1 MTESSRPLQMVESF
15 LKSLGPAA
23 EAYTRLEV
31 AAVVLKEP
39 KPTIIRAAL
48 TFETL
53 PGAEPDPVEFETTH
67 IWAVR
72 QYVAVKNLTD
82 VLTGVARTGHVP
94 ELRNASL
101 EPGTSGGL
109 DAYFWP
115 LATRRIAGPR
125 VLDLSFSGMSIHQLL
140 HRLPE
145 LDVEL
150 QGAKTPFESLADL
163 YDEIGFL
170 PDNDDRSRIEVRAM
184 PVATIDAR
192 SSITKG
198 VATISLNLSPSADLR
213 RIRLGW
219 KLVHDDQT
227 LGRDSCD
234 GPALAVANVEGM
246 KLARLTQRIP
256 EGAAMQCWLTYGGCL
271 QQGLTVN
278 DDANVLNSRRIAH
291 ASIDTECEWLER
303 FLFDRKSQQT
313 DLGFEKGIA
322 HLFHLLGFHTQHLQK
337 PLHNGPDILAHASN
351 GDILVIECSTDL
363 KPASVADKLATL
375 SDRTEGI
382 RSALAKAKHVDAVVT
397 PVFVVG
403 LDAAE
408 VRLDPSASDG
418 IAVVT
423 LDDVRRYFDAT
434 LYRSDSHH
442 DVFADIVAKARPAAR
457 LLGTS

>member
-1 MTESSRPLQMVESF
+1 MTKPIEAVNNF
-15 LKSLGPAA
+15 LKSLGPAVA
-23 EAYTRLEV
+23 AYTRLDV
-31 AAVVLKEP
+31 AAVVLKDPE
-39 KPTIIRAAL
+39 PTIIRATLELHAL
-48 TFETL
+48 PFAPT
-53 PGAEPDPVEFETTH
+53 PNIEFESKH
-67 IWAVR
+67 IWAAR
-72 QYVAVKNLTD
+72 QTVQFDSPPEL
-82 VLTGVARTGHVP
+82 LARLAEGSRLP
-94 ELRNASL
+94 ELRNARL
-101 EPGTSGGL
+101 GPTNSGSI
-109 DAYFWP
+109 DAHFWP
-115 LATRRIAGPR
+115 LPWQRATGPR
-125 VLDLSFSGMSIHQLL
+125 ILDLAFFGRSIHQML
-140 HRLPE
+140 HYSPD
-145 LDVEL
+145 LDAEL
-150 QGAKTPFESLADL
+150 QGEKTPFESLSDL
-163 YDEIGFL
+163 YDELGFL

-198 VATISLNLSPSADLR
+198 VATISLNVSPSADLGC
-213 RIRLGW
+213 IRLGW

-227 LGRDSCD
+227 LGRDSRD
-234 GPALAVANVEGM
+234 GPALAVANVEGV

-271 QQGLTVN
+271 QQGFTVN

-291 ASIDTECEWLER
+291 AAIDAECEWLEK
-303 FLFDRKSQQT
+303 FLFDKKSQQS
-313 DLGFEKGIA
+313 DLGFEKGVA

-363 KPASVADKLATL
+363 KPVSVADKLSTL
-375 SDRTEGI
+375 SERTESIKG
-382 RSALAKAKHVDAVVT
+382 ALAKAKHVDAVVT

-403 LDAAE
+403 LHTAE